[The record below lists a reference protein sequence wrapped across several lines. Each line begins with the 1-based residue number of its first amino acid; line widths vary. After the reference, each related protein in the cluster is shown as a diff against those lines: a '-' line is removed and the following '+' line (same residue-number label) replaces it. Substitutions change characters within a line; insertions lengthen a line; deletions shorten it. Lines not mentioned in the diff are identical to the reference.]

1 MEKNAARVIALGTF
15 DGMHPGHRA
24 VIRACVLL
32 AREKHAEAMVYTFI
46 ENPKSLFGPK
56 PLQLM
61 TPEEKTAAIL
71 GLGVDRVEN
80 VHFTRALADMQ
91 PEAFVDML
99 CLAYRP
105 CAFVCGE
112 DYSFGAGGRGTSG
125 MLKSLAADRGAQTLI
140 VPTVK
145 VQTKVGNCD
154 EKISSTLIR
163 EAILR
168 GDEETASRLLKG
180 EAL

>member
-1 MEKNAARVIALGTF
+1 MEDKRARVIALGTF

-24 VIRACVLL
+24 VISACVSL
-32 AREKHAEAMVYTFI
+32 ARERRAEAMVYTFI

-56 PLQLM
+56 PLELM
-61 TPEEKTAAIL
+61 TPEEKTDAIL
-71 GLGVDRVEN
+71 KMGADRVEA
-80 VHFTRALADMQ
+80 VHFTRELAVMT

-99 CLAYRP
+99 CRAYRP

-112 DYSFGAGGRGTSG
+112 DYSFGAGGRGTSR
-125 MLKSLAADRGAQTLI
+125 MLRTLAEKLGVQTLI

-145 VQTKVGNCD
+145 IQTKVGNCE
-154 EKISSTLIR
+154 EKVSSTLIR
-163 EAILR
+163 EALLR